1 MRAMPQAPLL
11 VPLGPRQKA
20 ERSATALFLN
30 TFLIDV
36 GPTRVILRPDTDVKV
51 GSGTTSSATVLWPRL
66 RPDIVP
72 SIPDTRRPAPVDYM
86 GRAGAWT
93 VATIG
98 RSDIAIPRRGKRVKL
113 EKTHSPRGFSASI

>member
-20 ERSATALFLN
+20 ERSATVLFLN

-66 RPDIVP
+66 RPDIIP

-98 RSDIAIPRRGKRVKL
+98 RSDIAIPRQGKRVKQ
-113 EKTHSPRGFSASI
+113 TVVSG

>member
-36 GPTRVILRPDTDVKV
+36 GSSGPESWPDTDVKV

-72 SIPDTRRPAPVDYM
+72 NIPDTRRPAPVDYM

-98 RSDIAIPRRGKRVKL
+98 RSDIAIPWIGKRVNCENL
-113 EKTHSPRGFSASI
+113 QFRSHEL